1 MKSAKAF
8 IKQLIHTNGKPL
20 DNNSFEPNSPPGLT
34 KGDQL
39 NDYVWE
45 LYSPE
50 GVQADLEIIFFHG
63 LQLGDYKEAFWKT
76 WSSVDDEDVI
86 WPKDWLTK
94 KIPKARIL
102 CVTYDAHAKHG
113 GTQDLYGLAE
123 SLVDNIILAEKH
135 KIGQDCPVFL
145 VGHCLGGTVIKQ
157 LLLFARQKRDFGLE
171 TEGMTRIDKFLG
183 NVKGAFYYATPGLG
197 SSIADLAK
205 LLTST
210 DPVLQL
216 LKALDTEKARTNEQ
230 FRKLQKKL
238 KAPVPVWGV
247 AEGVPT
253 HYLGFYGMIVPEAS
267 ARQDVDNYYTNGR
280 ADHFTVCKARNMR
293 DSVIE
298 LLVRFIN
305 QEQRNEDKKTNGD
318 RVVSD
323 SVHRSP

>member
-1 MKSAKAF
+1 MKSAAKAF
-8 IKQLIHTNGKPL
+8 IKQVNGKRL
-20 DNNSFEPNSPPGLT
+20 DNDAFKLSSPPGLT
-34 KGDQL
+34 KEGKL

-45 LYSPE
+45 LHSPQ

-63 LQLGDYKEAFWKT
+63 LQLGDYKEASWTT

-102 CVTYDAHAKHG
+102 SVTYDAHAKKRAG
-113 GTQDLYGLAE
+113 GTQDLYVLAE

-135 KIGQDCPVFL
+135 KIGQNCSVFL
-145 VGHCLGGTVIKQ
+145 VGHCLGGTLIKQ
-157 LLLFARQKRDFGLE
+157 FLLSATQKNNRRDLGLE
-171 TEGMTRIDKFLG
+171 TEGINRIDRFLG

-205 LLTST
+205 RLTST

-216 LKALDTEKARTNEQ
+216 LKALDTEKARINEQ
-230 FRKLQKKL
+230 FRILRKNLN
-238 KAPVPVWGV
+238 APVPVWGL

-253 HYLGFYGMIVPEAS
+253 DYLGFHGMIVPEAS
-267 ARQDVDNYYTNGR
+267 ARHDVDKYYTKGR

-298 LLVRFIN
+298 LLVQFIN
-305 QEQRNEDKKTNGD
+305 KSSEDQND
-318 RVVSD
+318 EC
-323 SVHRSP
+323 